1 MKDDDDDS
9 DGEEYDDERDRRV
22 TPYILHSGTSPLL
35 VSMPHLGTDIPAEL
49 KDAFVPRAL
58 AVEDADWHL
67 DRLYNFLPSLGAS
80 VLKPRFARYV
90 IDLNRPPD
98 DAPMYPGASNTE
110 LCPTRFFT
118 GDALYKAGREPR
130 GPERVARRCTY
141 WQPYHS
147 ALAQELAR
155 IKGIH
160 GYALLWDAH
169 SIRSRIPW
177 LFDGKLPDLN
187 IGTANGASADASIA
201 DAVAAA
207 VVAASTVDVA
217 QRGSALQDNPSAPGV
232 THVLNGRFKGGYIT
246 RHYGAPQ
253 DNVHAVQLE
262 KCQSLYMQE
271 EMPFAYDA
279 HKAAQIQPLLQN
291 MVANAL
297 AACRALYGH

>member
-1 MKDDDDDS
+1 MDAKRNAKRGIKQRQTGKMTTS
-9 DGEEYDDERDRRV
+9 Y
-22 TPYILHSGTSPLL
+22 TLHIGSSPLL
-35 VSMPHLGTDIPAEL
+35 VSMPHIGTEIPAEL
-49 KDAFVPRAL
+49 KDDFVPRAL

-67 DRLYNFLPSLGAS
+67 DRLYNFLPALGAS
-80 VLKPRFARYV
+80 VLTPRYARYV

-118 GDALYKAGREPR
+118 GDALYKPGRAPR
-130 GPERVARRCTY
+130 GPERAARRSTY

-155 IKGIH
+155 IKALH

-169 SIRSRIPW
+169 SIRSHIPW

-187 IGTANGASADASIA
+187 IGTASGASSHASIA
-201 DAVAAA
+201 DAVTAA
-207 VVAASTVDVA
+207 VVAAVNTA
-217 QRGSALQDNPSAPGV
+217 GERITAPGSTDAQGL

-246 RHYGAPQ
+246 RRYGAPQ
-253 DNVHAVQLE
+253 DHVHAVQLE

-279 HKAAQIQPLLQN
+279 QKAAQIQPLLQS

>member
-1 MKDDDDDS
+1 M
-9 DGEEYDDERDRRV
+9 
-22 TPYILHSGTSPLL
+22 TPYTLHRGTSPLL
-35 VSMPHLGTDIPAEL
+35 VSMPHIGIEIPSEL
-49 KDAFVPRAL
+49 KDDFVPRAL

-67 DRLYNFLPSLGAS
+67 DQLYNFLPSLGAS
-80 VLKPRFARYV
+80 VLKPRYARYV

-118 GDALYKAGREPR
+118 GEALYKPR
-130 GPERVARRCTY
+130 RAPRCPQRVARRRTY

-155 IKGIH
+155 IKVLH

-169 SIRSRIPW
+169 SIRSHIPW

-187 IGTANGASADASIA
+187 IGTASGASADASIA
-201 DAVAAA
+201 DAVTGAL
-207 VVAASTVDVA
+207 VAAMTDGGVA
-217 QRGSALQDNPSAPGV
+217 VPGV

-246 RHYGAPQ
+246 RHYGAPKDQ
-253 DNVHAVQLE
+253 VHAVQLE

-271 EMPFAYDA
+271 EVPFAYDA
-279 HKAAQIQPLLQN
+279 HKAAQIQPLLQR
-291 MVANAL
+291 MVGDAL